1 MPKNELIESDETKDV
16 YDTSFGILTVY
27 KKDEPGL
34 KGGKAGTSRT
44 VPHEGQPAPRRMK
57 LKRKY
62 RGLS

>member
-16 YDTSFGILTVY
+16 YDTSFGIVTVY

-57 LKRKY
+57 LKKKY
-62 RGLS
+62 RN

>member
-16 YDTSFGILTVY
+16 YDTSFGIVTVY

-57 LKRKY
+57 LKKKY
-62 RGLS
+62 RS